1 MYKLVPFNWGGAA
14 IQRAVHGTLM
24 SSIWAIISDDCLEPS
39 VQNVLHRNGKPL
51 IGVYAHEEHN
61 ANKCAFYAAW
71 QAPWGDVDV
80 YGRAFLFIEGES
92 AFVVKPSKSDQLVF
106 QKQPRVT
113 NVVFQLASR
122 NKLGLGEK
130 YERRWDKARERP
142 PRLQKEWS
150 DDDGVNWAL
159 DEQYMPD
166 GPSDSG
172 PHGHL
177 PEPQRSVSPAPSQES
192 SDDDSDAMNLKKH
205 PRFGDLLRFRVLLCQ
220 VGLTSVPVYARS
232 DLESYQIDC
241 LRCGEEFFGY
251 FMHDPHWVR
260 MGRIGCCPVEV
271 NGQGIVEVADAL
283 DDVDV
288 VWVAADVRIR
298 SAILNPMRADQMSG
312 TRRHRKR
319 RAGDQPSRSGAR
331 RRKVAASD
339 L

>member
-1 MYKLVPFNWGGAA
+1 M
-14 IQRAVHGTLM
+14 
-24 SSIWAIISDDCLEPS
+24 
-39 VQNVLHRNGKPL
+39 
-51 IGVYAHEEHN
+51 YAHEERN
-61 ANKCAFYAAW
+61 ARKCAFYAAW

-80 YGRAFLFIEGES
+80 YGRVFLLIEGES
-92 AFVVKPSKSDQLVF
+92 AFVAKPSRSDQLVF

-122 NKLGLGEK
+122 NKLGLGDK
-130 YERRWDKARERP
+130 YELRWDKARERH
-142 PRLQKEWS
+142 PRLQEEWH
-150 DDDGVNWAL
+150 DDGGVDWTL
-159 DEQYMPD
+159 DKQYMPD

-232 DLESYQIDC
+232 DLESYQIDR

-251 FMHDPHWVR
+251 YMHDPHWVR
-260 MGRIGCCPVEV
+260 IGRIGCCPVEV
-271 NGQGIVEVADAL
+271 NGRGIVEVADAL
-283 DDVDV
+283 YDVDV

-298 SAILNPMRADQMSG
+298 SATLNLLHDDTVRNLVQATTAIFGRDVRAKG
-312 TRRHRKR
+312 TYLAQTLNQVLREIGTLGVVVNNGGNFFLHKATN
-319 RAGDQPSRSGAR
+319 AGTYQLVLISKQIIHAII
-331 RRKVAASD
+331 VVV
-339 L
+339 LV